1 MKGLLDEM
9 IKKNKL
15 VLEFLEEIKS
25 LDTEKNTDKI
35 INLKEVKEEHVKKLK
50 EYYDLQDK
58 YEKGLMEI
66 IFADSEIVFK

>member
-1 MKGLLDEM
+1 MKGLIDEM
-9 IKKNKL
+9 IKKNKI
-15 VLEFLEEIKS
+15 VLEFLQEINS
-25 LDTEKNTDKI
+25 LDKEKNTDKI
-35 INLKEVKEEHVKKLK
+35 INLKKVKEEHVKKLK